1 MFLLT
6 LFPNTQRGCSLRD
19 AINKMR
25 CRYISVG
32 TKGRCVCSPVQGRAA
47 GTSVCVM
54 ACQQQFK
61 RAAPAVQSMLPSL
74 PPSSPMTCRTGRW
87 RPGFHKNTARSLF
100 CVPAVRWRTCRNRAV
115 SVQSWNR
122 GKRAQTSACAS
133 PRRHPA
139 TRRVYAFAFA
149 VELRAAQ
156 VHSTC

>member
-32 TKGRCVCSPVQGRAA
+32 IKGRCVCSPVQGRAA

-100 CVPAVRWRTCRNRAV
+100 CMYAGDSSHGIMENAHRPQPARPPEGIRR
-115 SVQSWNR
+115 R
-122 GKRAQTSACAS
+122 GAS
-133 PRRHPA
+133 TPSP
-139 TRRVYAFAFA
+139 
-149 VELRAAQ
+149 
-156 VHSTC
+156 